1 MPLLEVIQTR
11 YISATIRL
19 TDTTAT
25 QVDQY
30 AAFIHASADD
40 VVEQAIAYVFSK
52 DRDFQEFLRTPEAQ
66 RITPTL
72 RVRRPPPNEAAEPSA
87 KKPVFAASSASPTAA
102 IAAGPR
108 A

>member
-1 MPLLEVIQTR
+1 MPLLEVNQTR
-11 YISATIRL
+11 HVSTSIRL
-19 TDTTAT
+19 TGATAT

-30 AAFIHASADD
+30 AAFIRATADD
-40 VVEQAIAYVFSK
+40 VVEQALAYVFSK

-72 RVRRPPPNEAAEPSA
+72 RIRRGAANDGSDA
-87 KKPVFAASSASPTAA
+87 AGKKPVSPASSPAQAPA
-102 IAAGPR
+102 IAAGSK

>member
-1 MPLLEVIQTR
+1 MPLLEVVQTR
-11 YISATIRL
+11 HLSASIRL

-30 AAFIHASADD
+30 AAFIHASAND
-40 VVEQAIAYVFSK
+40 VVEQALAYVFSK
-52 DRDFQEFLRTPEAQ
+52 DREFQEYLRTPEAQ

-72 RVRRPPPNEAAEPSA
+72 RVRRASANDGAEALA
-87 KKPVFAASSASPTAA
+87 KKPVSAASSASQTPAVV
-102 IAAGPR
+102 AGSR

>member
-11 YISATIRL
+11 QVSASIRL

-40 VVEQAIAYVFSK
+40 VVEQALTYVFAK
-52 DRDFQEFLRTPEAQ
+52 DRDFQEFLKTPQAKHVAS
-66 RITPTL
+66 TL
-72 RVRRPPPNEAAEPSA
+72 RVRKGPSNDVPELPPNKPA
-87 KKPVFAASSASPTAA
+87 KGSVIGMQSSEVVQGLKA
-102 IAAGPR
+102 
-108 A
+108 